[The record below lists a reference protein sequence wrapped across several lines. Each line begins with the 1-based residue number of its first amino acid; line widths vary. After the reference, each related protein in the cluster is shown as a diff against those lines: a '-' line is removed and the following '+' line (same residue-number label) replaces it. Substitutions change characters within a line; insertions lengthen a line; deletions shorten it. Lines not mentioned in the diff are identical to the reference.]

1 MRVIWALFLCLV
13 ALFAG
18 GCSIMLAPSL
28 IKEGLFTYPTI
39 LKPFSLMILLGWIAG
54 FGVAGFA
61 VYTAIKSLKD

>member
-1 MRVIWALFLCLV
+1 
-13 ALFAG
+13 
-18 GCSIMLAPSL
+18 MLAPSL